1 MKVLV
6 TGASGFTGSHV
17 VPALLKSGL
26 AVRCFLRKSS
36 DTGHLPAG
44 GFEVALGD
52 LHDKASLQRAL
63 EGVDIL
69 VNVASIGFGHAPVIV
84 KAAEASGVKRAI
96 FFSTTAI
103 FTLLDAD
110 SKKVRLAAEKT
121 ITDSDLD
128 YTIIRPTMIYGSS
141 RDRNI
146 CRLIRYVKRY
156 PVIPVFGDGT
166 FLQQP
171 IYVEDLALAVTGSLA
186 SENTYRRSYNV
197 AGADSLTF
205 NRLIETVSTL
215 LGKKIKRIHLPAG
228 AIVNTLRIFEKRGLR
243 FPVSSEQIL
252 RLNEDKAFDYTAAEN
267 DFGFT
272 ARTFTEGVKLEIRE
286 MGLLSSRCIT

>member
-17 VPALLKSGL
+17 VPVLLEKGL

-36 DTGHLPAG
+36 DTGHLPVSQV
-44 GFEVALGD
+44 EVAFGD
-52 LHDKASLQRAL
+52 LDDKASLQKAL
-63 EGVDIL
+63 EGIDIL
-69 VNVASIGFGHAPVIV
+69 VNVASIGFGHAPAIV
-84 KAAEASGVKRAI
+84 TAAEASGVKRAV
-96 FFSTTAI
+96 FVSTTAI
-103 FTLLDAD
+103 FTQLDAD

-146 CRLIRYVKRY
+146 CRLIRYIKRY

-171 IYVEDLALAVTGSLA
+171 IYVADLADAIVKVLLVTA
-186 SENTYRRSYNV
+186 TYQRAYNV
-197 AGADSLTF
+197 AGALPLTF
-205 NRLIETVSTL
+205 NELIDTVASIMGTQIM
-215 LGKKIKRIHLPAG
+215 KIHLPAG
-228 AIVNTLRIFEKRGLR
+228 PMVRILRFFERWGVR

-252 RLNEDKAFDYTAAEN
+252 RLNEDKTFDCAAAVR
-267 DFGFT
+267 DFGF
-272 ARTFTEGVKLEIRE
+272 APRLFSEGLKPELQS
-286 MGLLSSRCIT
+286 MGLPSG